1 MVTFTNKMAATDFFP
16 PNPEDGELWLPS
28 FIIHE
33 ISTTNAAV
41 LPSHQ
46 PAATTTF
53 EICFGSFGAKPITA
67 TTNSGRAA
75 NNDNK
80 HKLAPAPIT
89 PTTTTPQGVV
99 ERKKR
104 TDLGE
109 KYGGTGVFLPRLTDI
124 VAGAGAGGGRR
135 GGDGAKKTEE
145 TSRGTG
151 VFLNHQV
158 SVTFQKKDNS
168 GKEEKTLGSNNK
180 MKCCAINKEDIFGKQ
195 ENSQHPSGICLPND
209 WIY

>member
-1 MVTFTNKMAATDFFP
+1 MR
-16 PNPEDGELWLPS
+16 
-28 FIIHE
+28 
-33 ISTTNAAV
+33 
-41 LPSHQ
+41 Q
-46 PAATTTF
+46 
-53 EICFGSFGAKPITA
+53 
-67 TTNSGRAA
+67 
-75 NNDNK
+75 
-80 HKLAPAPIT
+80 
-89 PTTTTPQGVV
+89 QGGV

-168 GKEEKTLGSNNK
+168 KCYFACLVIMSCNFSFQYLSIYSYFCCFAVVTFSVELVSCFVIFLGFD
-180 MKCCAINKEDIFGKQ
+180 IN
-195 ENSQHPSGICLPND
+195 ICLSHA
-209 WIY
+209 YLMH

>member
-1 MVTFTNKMAATDFFP
+1 MR
-16 PNPEDGELWLPS
+16 
-28 FIIHE
+28 
-33 ISTTNAAV
+33 
-41 LPSHQ
+41 Q
-46 PAATTTF
+46 
-53 EICFGSFGAKPITA
+53 
-67 TTNSGRAA
+67 
-75 NNDNK
+75 
-80 HKLAPAPIT
+80 
-89 PTTTTPQGVV
+89 QGVV

-104 TDLGE
+104 TDLSE

-168 GKEEKTLGSNNK
+168 
-180 MKCCAINKEDIFGKQ
+180 KCYFA
-195 ENSQHPSGICLPND
+195 CLVIMSCNFSFQYLS
-209 WIY
+209 IYSYFCCFAVVTFSVELVFLFCYFSRV